1 MVPIKVFITS
11 STFEHSSVTL
21 LVWIT
26 SPSASPVAVTIPNLP
41 VARYFL
47 EPYKKYEENLA
58 ACPKQ
63 IGKSPEANGSKDPVW
78 PPLLAL

>member
-21 LVWIT
+21 LARIT
-26 SPSASPVAVTIPNLP
+26 SPSASPEAVTIPNLP

-47 EPYKKYEENLA
+47 EPSKNMKKT
-58 ACPKQ
+58 
-63 IGKSPEANGSKDPVW
+63 
-78 PPLLAL
+78 

>member
-41 VARYFL
+41 VARYF
-47 EPYKKYEENLA
+47 
-58 ACPKQ
+58 
-63 IGKSPEANGSKDPVW
+63 
-78 PPLLAL
+78 